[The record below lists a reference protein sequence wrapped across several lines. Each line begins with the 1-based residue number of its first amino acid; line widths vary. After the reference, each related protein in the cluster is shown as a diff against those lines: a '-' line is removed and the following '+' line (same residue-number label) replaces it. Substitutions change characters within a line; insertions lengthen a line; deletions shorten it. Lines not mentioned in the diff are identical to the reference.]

1 MIARLHIGHSF
12 ITNSFLLKGQELP
25 ACIGCDELLTNEHIL
40 LTSSD
45 LIEIRESHFTAQS
58 LHVLFQEISPEKIF
72 NFIIFIFFN
81 QYFQKYFNFWL
92 HLCITSLL
100 SMVLKLYIYQF

>member
-1 MIARLHIGHSF
+1 M
-12 ITNSFLLKGQELP
+12 
-25 ACIGCDELLTNEHIL
+25 CIL
-40 LTSSD
+40 LTCSD
-45 LIEIRESHFTAQS
+45 LIEIIDSNFTAQS
-58 LHVLFQEISPEKIF
+58 LHMLFQEISPEKILNF
-72 NFIIFIFFN
+72 NFIFFN